1 MLLDTIG
8 TFPEENKAY
17 EQIKLMPILSYTI
30 LVILTM
36 VQVVSYYFFNG
47 KFHPYAMIVM
57 SERIFPQKVNGWT
70 EDQGVKLTKIE
81 KRNLT

>member
-47 KFHPYAMIVM
+47 KFHPYAMIVLT
-57 SERIFPQKVNGWT
+57 ERILPQKVNGWT
-70 EDQGVKLTKIE
+70 EDQWVKLTKIE
-81 KRNLT
+81 KLNIT